1 MIVKD
6 RQYGVMDLNLLR
18 TFMAVY
24 EARSL
29 TGAAS
34 ALHVTQSAVSQAMA
48 RLRRD
53 VADELFYRSGREML
67 PTPYAL
73 ELFPV
78 IRDALGRIEN
88 AVSAQAFDP
97 LTSTRRF
104 RIALSELG
112 EMHWLAGI
120 VERVRAAGPGLS
132 VDVIQLDPV
141 GMADTLARGVVDV
154 AINSAIVPGGF
165 QTWTLKRERYVVVMA
180 ESNPLAS
187 RELNLDTYRGAAH
200 AVVTGESGHSNIVRA
215 VEGLGGSREPVAV
228 MNHFAALPP
237 MLCATN
243 LIATMPYSLAVW
255 WAREWPLVLRDLP
268 FPFDPV
274 EVRLYMRSAHQ
285 EASSLLW
292 FRDLVLAATEA
303 ESGFPPER
311 AHRA

>member
-1 MIVKD
+1 
-6 RQYGVMDLNLLR
+6 MDLNLLR

-34 ALHVTQSAVSQAMA
+34 ALHVTQSAVSQAMS

-53 VADELFYRSGREML
+53 VADELFYRSGRQML
-67 PTPYAL
+67 PTPFAQ

-78 IRDALGRIEN
+78 VRDALGRIEN

-97 LTSTRRF
+97 ATSSRRF

-120 VERVRAAGPGLS
+120 VERVSAAGPGLG
-132 VDVIQLDPV
+132 VDVVQLDPG
-141 GMADTLARGVVDV
+141 GMANTLARGVVDV

-165 QTWTLKRERYVVVMA
+165 QTWTLKREPYVVVMA
-180 ESNPLAS
+180 DTNPLAAV
-187 RELNLDTYRGAAH
+187 ELDLPTYRSAAH
-200 AVVTGESGHSNIVRA
+200 AVVTGESGHSNIERA
-215 VEGLGGSREPVAV
+215 MESLGGAREPLAV

-243 LIATMPYSLAVW
+243 LIATMPFSLAAW
-255 WAREWPLVLRDLP
+255 WAQDWPLVLRDLP

-274 EVRLYMRSAHQ
+274 QVRLYMRSAHQ

-292 FRDLVLAATEA
+292 FRDIVLAATEA
-303 ESGFPPER
+303 ESGFTPVPHDP
-311 AHRA
+311 A

>member
-1 MIVKD
+1 
-6 RQYGVMDLNLLR
+6 MDLNLLR

-34 ALHVTQSAVSQAMA
+34 ALHVTQSAVSQAMS

-67 PTPYAL
+67 PTPYAQ

-97 LTSTRRF
+97 ASSSRRF

-120 VERVRAAGPGLS
+120 LDRVRQAGPGLS
-132 VDVIQLDPV
+132 VDVKQLDPI

-154 AINSAIVPGGF
+154 AINSAVVPGRF
-165 QTWTLKRERYVVVMA
+165 QTWTLKQEEYVVIMA
-180 ESNPLAS
+180 ASNPLAAG
-187 RELNLDTYRGAAH
+187 ELDLDAYRSAPH
-200 AVVTGESGHSNIVRA
+200 AVVTGESGHSNIERA
-215 VEGLGGSREPVAV
+215 VDALGGARQPVAV

-237 MLCATN
+237 MLCATD
-243 LIATMPYSLAVW
+243 LIATMPHSLALRW
-255 WAREWPLVLRDLP
+255 MREWPLVIRELP
-268 FPFDPV
+268 FPFEPV
-274 EVRLYMRSAHQ
+274 QVRLYMRSAHQ

-292 FRDLVLAATEA
+292 FRDVVLAATEA
-303 ESGFPPER
+303 ESGFSPVASDPS
-311 AHRA
+311 

>member
-1 MIVKD
+1 
-6 RQYGVMDLNLLR
+6 MDLNLLR

-53 VADELFYRSGREML
+53 VADELFYRSGRKML
-67 PTPYAL
+67 PTPFAE

-88 AVSAQAFDP
+88 AVSAQTFNP
-97 LTSTRRF
+97 SVSSRRF

-120 VERVRAAGPGLS
+120 VERVSAAGPRLG
-132 VDVIQLDPV
+132 VDVVQLDPV

-165 QTWTLKRERYVVVMA
+165 QTWTLKREKYVVVMS
-180 ESNPLAS
+180 ESNPLAAA
-187 RELNLDTYRGAAH
+187 ELDLDTYRAAAH
-200 AVVTGESGHSNIVRA
+200 AVVTGESGHSNIELAARSF
-215 VEGLGGSREPVAV
+215 GGTREPVAV

-237 MLCATN
+237 LLCSTN
-243 LIATMPYSLAVW
+243 LIATMPHSLAVW
-255 WAREWPLVLRDLP
+255 WAQEWPLALRDLP

-274 EVRLYMRSAHQ
+274 QVRLYMRSAHQ

-292 FRDLVLAATEA
+292 FRDIVLAATEA
-303 ESGFPPER
+303 ESGFKPEP
-311 AHRA
+311 HESQ

>member
-1 MIVKD
+1 
-6 RQYGVMDLNLLR
+6 MDLNLLR

-34 ALHVTQSAVSQAMA
+34 ALHVTQSAVSQAMS

-53 VADELFYRSGREML
+53 VADELFYRSGRQML
-67 PTPYAL
+67 PTPYAQ

-78 IRDALGRIEN
+78 VRDALGRIEN

-97 LTSTRRF
+97 ATSQRRF

-120 VERVRAAGPGLS
+120 VDRVRAAGAGLG
-132 VDVIQLDPV
+132 VDVIPLDPA

-154 AINSAIVPGGF
+154 AINSAVVPGRF
-165 QTWTLKRERYVVVMA
+165 QTWTLKLEPYVVLMA
-180 ESNPLAS
+180 QSNPLAS
-187 RELNLDTYRGAAH
+187 GELDVAAYRSAAH
-200 AVVTGESGHSNIVRA
+200 AVVTGESGHSNIERA
-215 VEGLGGSREPVAV
+215 VDALGGAREPVAV

-237 MLCATN
+237 MLVATD
-243 LIATMPYSLAVW
+243 LLATMPRSLAVRW
-255 WAREWPLVLRDLP
+255 TREWPLVMRELP

-274 EVRLYMRSAHQ
+274 RVRMYTRSAHQ
-285 EASSLLW
+285 EAGSLLW
-292 FRDLVLAATEA
+292 FRDVVLAATEA
-303 ESGFPPER
+303 ESGFTPEPEVWV
-311 AHRA
+311 

>member
-1 MIVKD
+1 
-6 RQYGVMDLNLLR
+6 MDLNLLR

-34 ALHVTQSAVSQAMA
+34 ALHVTQSAVSQAMS

-67 PTPYAL
+67 PTPYAQ

-97 LTSTRRF
+97 ATSSRRF

-112 EMHWLAGI
+112 EMHWLASI
-120 VERVRAAGPGLS
+120 VERVSAAGSGMG
-132 VDVIQLDPV
+132 VDVIQLDPA

-154 AINSAIVPGGF
+154 AINSAVVPGRF
-165 QTWTLKRERYVVVMA
+165 QTWTLKHEPYVVLMA
-180 ESNPLAS
+180 ASNPLAS
-187 RELNLDTYRGAAH
+187 GELDLAAYRGASH
-200 AVVTGESGHSNIVRA
+200 AVVTGESGHSNIERA
-215 VEGLGGSREPVAV
+215 VDALGGAREPVAV
-228 MNHFAALPP
+228 MNHFTALPP

-243 LIATMPYSLAVW
+243 LVATMPYSLAVR
-255 WAREWPLVLRDLP
+255 WAREWPLVMRDLP
-268 FPFDPV
+268 FPFEPV
-274 EVRLYMRSAHQ
+274 QVRLYTRSAHQ

-292 FRDLVLAATEA
+292 FRDIVLAATEA
-303 ESGFPPER
+303 ESGFTPVP
-311 AHRA
+311 ADPA